1 MQRKS
6 PKWPQLFDEKRSLE
20 ARVREVFAPQGP
32 LAAAS
37 AHFCRREGQ
46 VEFAAAVAR
55 ALEKKESLIA
65 EAGTGTGKTFA
76 YLTPA
81 ILSGATVII
90 STAGKSLQDQL
101 FQKDIPQLS
110 RALGINVPVAVLKG
124 RANYVCHWRLE
135 RVREEGW
142 FPEKDSYKR
151 FREIERFAA
160 VSATG
165 DRSELPF
172 VPEDDPLWPMVTSTR
187 ETCLGS
193 EKCPYYKD
201 CFVRAAREKALA
213 SQVVVVRSE
222 ERRVGKECRSRWS
235 PYH

>member
-1 MQRKS
+1 MSATMQRKS

-101 FQKDIPQLS
+101 FQKDIPSRCTLS
-110 RALGINVPVAVLKG
+110 FVFGAAIRNS
-124 RANYVCHWRLE
+124 
-135 RVREEGW
+135 RVTGSPSRESKSTPFLMTIAASPGFLTASH
-142 FPEKDSYKR
+142 FP
-151 FREIERFAA
+151 
-160 VSATG
+160 
-165 DRSELPF
+165 
-172 VPEDDPLWPMVTSTR
+172 
-187 ETCLGS
+187 
-193 EKCPYYKD
+193 
-201 CFVRAAREKALA
+201 
-213 SQVVVVRSE
+213 
-222 ERRVGKECRSRWS
+222 
-235 PYH
+235 